1 MCTSLLPKAG
11 TTMLTL
17 SKQTLMDVLAS
28 DLMNSQ
34 LECSTSHVAASW
46 AIYVNHSGDFSQ
58 FGRLFVSC
66 ISRSVFRAWHLV
78 SRGA

>member
-1 MCTSLLPKAG
+1 MCTSLLPEAG
-11 TTMLTL
+11 TTMLPL
-17 SKQTLMDVLAS
+17 SKQTQMDILAS

-58 FGRLFVSC
+58 IGGLFVTC
-66 ISRSVFRAWHLV
+66 IRRSVFRAWHLV
-78 SRGA
+78 SWGA